1 MEVSKRQVFFDRAI
15 MYEAPVKGA
24 GDKNEEAEE
33 EELSEEADNDEDLAE
48 AY

>member
-1 MEVSKRQVFFDRAI
+1 

-24 GDKNEEAEE
+24 SDKDEETEE
-33 EELSEEADNDEDLAE
+33 EELSEETDNDEDLAE